1 MGAELLPA
9 LDIYSINPEIVAR
22 LSIDNVSLKFSARHH
37 QDVVALDG
45 LSLDVPDGQFAVI
58 VGPSGCGKSSL
69 LYLLAGL
76 NEPTTGACRI
86 DETLIEEP
94 GSDRGMVFQ
103 SYTLFPWLTVQGNI
117 EFGPRLRGLPES
129 ERTKKAKEY
138 ISNVQLDGFEN
149 HYPNQLSGGMRQRV
163 ALARTFVNDP
173 KVLLMDEPFG
183 ALDSQTRIVMQE
195 LLLDIWNKHQK
206 TVLFVTH
213 DIDEALL
220 LGDKVHVMSSRPG
233 RIIETIDVEVSGKR
247 TVDLITSE
255 YFVNRKKR
263 IMGLLHDEVIA
274 AMQQ

>member
-1 MGAELLPA
+1 M
-9 LDIYSINPEIVAR
+9 AR
-22 LSIDNVSLKFSARHH
+22 LSIDNVSLKFSARH
-37 QDVVALDG
+37 QKDVIALDG
-45 LSLDVPDGQFAVI
+45 LTLEVPDGQFAVI

-76 NEPTTGACRI
+76 NEPTTGECRI
-86 DETLIEEP
+86 GETRIEDP

-117 EFGPRLRGLPES
+117 EFGPKLRGLPPAELARKS
-129 ERTKKAKEY
+129 KEY

-163 ALARTFVNDP
+163 ALARTFANDP

-183 ALDSQTRIVMQE
+183 ALDSQTRTVMQE
-195 LLLDIWNKHQK
+195 LLLDIWNKDQK

-233 RIIETIDVEVSGKR
+233 RIIETIDVEVSGQR
-247 TVDLITSE
+247 TIDLITSE
-255 YFVNRKKR
+255 YFVSRKKR
-263 IMGLLHDEVIA
+263 IMELLHDEVIA
-274 AMQQ
+274 AMQL

>member
-1 MGAELLPA
+1 
-9 LDIYSINPEIVAR
+9 VAR

-45 LSLDVPDGQFAVI
+45 LSLEVPDGQFAVI

-76 NEPTTGACRI
+76 NEPTTGECRI
-86 DETLIEEP
+86 DDALIEEP

-117 EFGPRLRGLPES
+117 EFGPRLRGLPDA
-129 ERTKKAKEY
+129 ERAKKAREY

-220 LGDKVHVMSSRPG
+220 LGDRVHVMSSRPG

-247 TVDLITSE
+247 TIDLITSE
-255 YFVNRKKR
+255 YFVSRKKR